1 MVNVFSTQPEWIG
14 DDDRIHRPIVVPSPT
29 KSGPSLSYK
38 IEPEFMYHRHRVMLP
53 PELIKDKTILDIGSC
68 MGATGAWCLANGAK
82 HYTGIEKLERYVKPS
97 TALFT
102 KYFNPTQFDII
113 QSDISEFETDQQYD
127 IVVVSGMLYAVFD
140 SFGFMEKV
148 SKLCRETIIVDTV
161 HPFNGYRRLYPN
173 ATDQERKDI
182 SKVISII
189 QPSERIRMQSV
200 QEKVSVRVT
209 ASIVSVQALV
219 MIMKNHN
226 FEYNDELYSQAETEM
241 PYYYDVEK
249 HNRYMA
255 KFSRTDKILTTE
267 PTVVASQWNDTGP
280 SIIK

>member
-1 MVNVFSTQPEWIG
+1 
-14 DDDRIHRPIVVPSPT
+14 
-29 KSGPSLSYK
+29 
-38 IEPEFMYHRHRVMLP
+38 
-53 PELIKDKTILDIGSC
+53 
-68 MGATGAWCLANGAK
+68 
-82 HYTGIEKLERYVKPS
+82 
-97 TALFT
+97 
-102 KYFNPTQFDII
+102 
-113 QSDISEFETDQQYD
+113 
-127 IVVVSGMLYAVFD
+127 
-140 SFGFMEKV
+140 
-148 SKLCRETIIVDTV
+148 
-161 HPFNGYRRLYPN
+161 
-173 ATDQERKDI
+173 
-182 SKVISII
+182 
-189 QPSERIRMQSV
+189 MQSV

-267 PTVVASQWNDTGP
+267 PTIVASQWNDPGP